1 MACHFRL
8 IMRPV
13 VERHKVCV
21 LEAYRMVYLQFGTGR
36 ITEMNWFGSTSWV
49 PKGPQAKAGS
59 PEDMN
64 V

>member
-1 MACHFRL
+1 
-8 IMRPV
+8 MRPV
-13 VERHKVCV
+13 VERLKVCV